1 MERVVTVMGV
11 VKEVVAKGV
20 AKGTMKGATERVV
33 KATRVKNRELY
44 RIA

>member
-1 MERVVTVMGV
+1 MERVVTVTGV

-33 KATRVKNRELY
+33 KATGVKNQELY